1 MKQLL
6 TLCLF
11 GLLTF
16 STSAQNALNALHFD
30 GSNDFVQATVPPL
43 FGNLA
48 ANDFTMEAWVRPD
61 ASIFSRIIFAQS
73 STTNFATMSLSTGNV
88 IYFYVVENGTTY
100 SVATSA
106 GIPAGTWTH
115 VAVTWTTAT
124 NTVSVYFNGVLQ
136 SGVSGGTSSTGSVNN
151 LSLGTRP
158 GGAQFF
164 TGAMDE
170 VRIWSEARSA
180 CEILSNYQSQL
191 MGTENNLIVYY
202 NFNQGVANGN
212 NTSVTTL
219 PELVSANNGTLSN
232 FALSGTTSNWIS
244 SGATLTVIGEQGGVI
259 NPIQAEICSGD
270 TYNFNGELL
279 NTSGVYSDT
288 LVATSGCDSIVQ
300 LTLTVHPAT
309 YSTITVSECAS
320 YTWTQTGETYTVSG
334 MYNDTIPNAV
344 GCDSIITL
352 DLTITTATYAI
363 QTETACGEYTWI
375 QNGETYT
382 VSGLYNDTIPNAAG
396 CDSIITLNLTI
407 TAATYSTQTEAACGE
422 FLWTQNGET
431 YTTSGMYMDT
441 IPNTAGCDSIITLDL
456 TINTNPM
463 ANVIDLGNGTL
474 QEQSGM
480 TMGWVDCST
489 NMLILGAIGSTYTPT
504 ANGTY
509 AAIAYNTTTG
519 CSDTSDCVTIDNVGT
534 SEILAIGLEVFP
546 NPTNNSVT
554 ITFDGQDAE
563 LAIYNTQGQLIR
575 TSVVHSGEQISLKAM
590 ETGVYF
596 FGLKTAAGNVMKR
609 VVKS

>member
-259 NPIQAEICSGD
+259 NPLQAEICSGD

-288 LVATSGCDSIVQ
+288 LVATSGCDSIIQ

-382 VSGLYNDTIPNAAG
+382 VNGLYNDTIPNAAG

-422 FLWTQNGET
+422 FLWAQNGET

-534 SEILAIGLEVFP
+534 PEILAIGLEVFP

-554 ITFDGQDAE
+554 ITFEGQDAE
-563 LAIYNTQGQLIR
+563 LAIYSAQGQVIR
-575 TSVVHSGEQISLKAM
+575 TSVVYSGEQISLKAM

-596 FGLKTAAGNVMKR
+596 FALKTAAGNVMKR